1 MNTRHFSQLPK
12 PYLAY
17 PKVIQGLIFKK
28 PKGEKVLPQVE
39 YVVDSFKVDQKHLKA
54 YNQVC
59 GFKNNG
65 YIPAIYLAV
74 LSQSL
79 QMHMMTPEAFPF
91 AILGLVHIRN
101 QVKQNR
107 KVGVN
112 EQLTL
117 SCKFGE
123 LKPHDK
129 GVQFD
134 FITVAK
140 VGNEV
145 VVEALTTYL
154 ARQKTAAGSAAA
166 KAPES
171 AAPEY
176 KAAAEWEVSE
186 NTGRR
191 YALTSG
197 DFNLIHIHAVT
208 AKAFGFKQAIAHGM
222 WSGSLVSTVLATQF
236 PGPGTILVDQ
246 SLRYTRPVSIGDRIE
261 LTLTVKQKFT
271 HNRHVLFD
279 CVCIN
284 QEGLEVVHGTA
295 EVLAPSEKIT
305 RLLQDGHAPA
315 IRIDDKHARFTE
327 NAYLLVCW

>member
-28 PKGEKVLPQVE
+28 PKAEKVLPQVE

-54 YNQVC
+54 YNEVC

-65 YIPAIYLAV
+65 YIPAIYLTV

-79 QMHMMTPEAFPF
+79 QMHMMTSEAFPF
-91 AILGLVHIRN
+91 PILGLVHIRN
-101 QVKQNR
+101 QVKQYR
-107 KVGVN
+107 KIGVN
-112 EQLTL
+112 ETLTL

-123 LKPHDK
+123 LQPHDK

-134 FITVAK
+134 FITTVKVA
-140 VGNEV
+140 GEV

-154 ARQKTAAGSAAA
+154 SRQKTNAKAAA
-166 KAPES
+166 KPAES
-171 AAPEY
+171 QAPEY
-176 KAAAEWEVSE
+176 ILNNEWNISE

-191 YALTSG
+191 YAMTSG

-222 WSGSLVSTVLATQF
+222 WSKAKALANLSLPDAYEADVWFKLPMYLPSKVEF
-236 PGPGTILVDQ
+236 
-246 SLRYTRPVSIGDRIE
+246 
-261 LTLTVKQKFT
+261 LTAQAANDTDFLIRSSKNQKP
-271 HNRHVLFD
+271 HV
-279 CVCIN
+279 
-284 QEGLEVVHGTA
+284 T
-295 EVLAPSEKIT
+295 
-305 RLLQDGHAPA
+305 GHIKA
-315 IRIDDKHARFTE
+315 I
-327 NAYLLVCW
+327 

>member
-28 PKGEKVLPQVE
+28 PKAEKVLPQVE
-39 YVVDSFKVDQKHLKA
+39 YVVDSLKVDQKHLKA
-54 YNQVC
+54 YNEVC

-65 YIPAIYLAV
+65 YIPAIYLTV

-79 QMHMMTPEAFPF
+79 QMHMMTSEAFPF
-91 AILGLVHIRN
+91 PILGLVHIRN
-101 QVKQNR
+101 QVKQYR

-112 EQLTL
+112 ETLTL

-123 LKPHDK
+123 LHPHDK

-134 FITVAK
+134 FITTVK

-154 ARQKTAAGSAAA
+154 SRQKTDAKAAA
-166 KAPES
+166 KSAESKAPD
-171 AAPEY
+171 Y
-176 KAAAEWEVSE
+176 KLNTEWKISE

-191 YALTSG
+191 YAMTSG

-222 WSGSLVSTVLATQF
+222 WSKAKALANLSLPDAYEADVWFKLPMYLPSKVEF
-236 PGPGTILVDQ
+236 
-246 SLRYTRPVSIGDRIE
+246 
-261 LTLTVKQKFT
+261 LTAQAANDTDFLIRNSKNQKPHVTGHVK
-271 HNRHVLFD
+271 
-279 CVCIN
+279 
-284 QEGLEVVHGTA
+284 
-295 EVLAPSEKIT
+295 
-305 RLLQDGHAPA
+305 A
-315 IRIDDKHARFTE
+315 I
-327 NAYLLVCW
+327 

>member
-28 PKGEKVLPQVE
+28 PKAEKVLPQVE

-54 YNQVC
+54 YNEVC

-79 QMHMMTPEAFPF
+79 QMHMMTTEAFPF

-101 QVKQNR
+101 QVKQYR

-112 EQLTL
+112 ETLSL

-123 LKPHDK
+123 LQPHDK

-134 FITVAK
+134 FITTAK
-140 VGNEV
+140 VGDEV
-145 VVEALTTYL
+145 VVESLTTYL
-154 ARQKTAAGSAAA
+154 ARQKNDNKAVA
-166 KAPES
+166 KSTEIKPAELQVQ
-171 AAPEY
+171 
-176 KAAAEWEVSE
+176 AEWNVSE

-222 WSGSLVSTVLATQF
+222 WSKAKALSS
-236 PGPGTILVDQ
+236 
-246 SLRYTRPVSIGDRIE
+246 
-261 LTLTVKQKFT
+261 LTLPDAYEADVWFKLPMYLPSQVEF
-271 HNRHVLFD
+271 L
-279 CVCIN
+279 
-284 QEGLEVVHGTA
+284 TA
-295 EVLAPSEKIT
+295 QTGKDTEF
-305 RLLQDGHAPA
+305 A
-315 IRIDDKHARFTE
+315 IRNSKNKKPHVAGSVKAI
-327 NAYLLVCW
+327 

>member
-54 YNQVC
+54 YNEVC

-79 QMHMMTPEAFPF
+79 QMHMMTAEAFPF
-91 AILGLVHIRN
+91 PILGLVHIRN
-101 QVKQNR
+101 QLKQYR

-123 LKPHDK
+123 LQPHDK

-134 FITVAK
+134 FITTAQ

-145 VVEALTTYL
+145 VMEGLTTYL
-154 ARQKTAAGSAAA
+154 SRQKTGSKPAA
-166 KAPES
+166 KAAES
-171 AAPEY
+171 AVPDYVPAGQ
-176 KAAAEWEVSE
+176 WDVSE

-197 DFNLIHIHAVT
+197 DFNLIHIHALT

-222 WSGSLVSTVLATQF
+222 WSKAKALANIQLPDAYEADVWFKLPMYLPSQVEFLTAQQAQNTDFLIRSKKNQKPHVSGS
-236 PGPGTILVDQ
+236 I
-246 SLRYTRPVSIGDRIE
+246 RP
-261 LTLTVKQKFT
+261 L
-271 HNRHVLFD
+271 
-279 CVCIN
+279 
-284 QEGLEVVHGTA
+284 
-295 EVLAPSEKIT
+295 
-305 RLLQDGHAPA
+305 
-315 IRIDDKHARFTE
+315 
-327 NAYLLVCW
+327 

>member
-54 YNQVC
+54 YNEVC

-79 QMHMMTPEAFPF
+79 QMHMMTAEAFPF
-91 AILGLVHIRN
+91 PILGLVHIRN
-101 QVKQNR
+101 QLKQYR

-123 LKPHDK
+123 LQPHDK

-134 FITVAK
+134 FITTAK

-145 VVEALTTYL
+145 VMEGLTTYL
-154 ARQKTAAGSAAA
+154 SRQKTGSKPAA
-166 KAPES
+166 KAAES
-171 AAPEY
+171 AVPDYVPAGQ
-176 KAAAEWEVSE
+176 WDVSE

-197 DFNLIHIHAVT
+197 DFNLIHIHALT

-222 WSGSLVSTVLATQF
+222 WSKAKALTNIQLPDAYEADVWFKLPMYLPSQVEFLTAQQAQNTDFLIRNKKNQKPHVSGS
-236 PGPGTILVDQ
+236 I
-246 SLRYTRPVSIGDRIE
+246 
-261 LTLTVKQKFT
+261 
-271 HNRHVLFD
+271 
-279 CVCIN
+279 
-284 QEGLEVVHGTA
+284 
-295 EVLAPSEKIT
+295 
-305 RLLQDGHAPA
+305 HA
-315 IRIDDKHARFTE
+315 
-327 NAYLLVCW
+327 L

>member
-39 YVVDSFKVDQKHLKA
+39 YVVDSFQVDAKHLKA
-54 YNQVC
+54 YNEVC

-79 QMHMMTPEAFPF
+79 QMHMMTTEAFPF

-101 QVKQNR
+101 QVKQLR

-117 SCKFGE
+117 SCKFGD

-134 FITVAK
+134 FITTVK
-140 VGNEV
+140 VGTETV
-145 VVEALTTYL
+145 AEALTTYL
-154 ARQKTAAGSAAA
+154 ARQKTSGGAGAKPAES
-166 KAPES
+166 KAPEYQLAS
-171 AAPEY
+171 T
-176 KAAAEWEVSE
+176 WDVSE

-191 YALTSG
+191 YAMTSG

-222 WSGSLVSTVLATQF
+222 WSKAKALANLNLPDAYEADVWFKLPMYLPSSVEFLTAAQGKDTEFLIQNAKNQKPHVTGS
-236 PGPGTILVDQ
+236 
-246 SLRYTRPVSIGDRIE
+246 
-261 LTLTVKQKFT
+261 VKA
-271 HNRHVLFD
+271 L
-279 CVCIN
+279 
-284 QEGLEVVHGTA
+284 
-295 EVLAPSEKIT
+295 
-305 RLLQDGHAPA
+305 
-315 IRIDDKHARFTE
+315 
-327 NAYLLVCW
+327 

>member
-54 YNQVC
+54 YNEVC

-79 QMHMMTPEAFPF
+79 QMHMMTTEAFPF

-101 QVKQNR
+101 QIKQSR
-107 KVGVN
+107 KVGTN

-123 LKPHDK
+123 LQPHDK

-134 FITVAK
+134 FITTAK

-145 VVEALTTYL
+145 VMEGITTYL
-154 ARQKTAAGSAAA
+154 ARQKTNV
-166 KAPES
+166 K
-171 AAPEY
+171 AAPKLVDNKTPAYELN
-176 KAAAEWEVSE
+176 AEWNVSE

-197 DFNLIHIHAVT
+197 DFNLIHIHAIT

-222 WSGSLVSTVLATQF
+222 WSKAKVLA
-236 PGPGTILVDQ
+236 
-246 SLRYTRPVSIGDRIE
+246 S
-261 LTLTVKQKFT
+261 LTLPDAYEVDVWFKLPMYLPSKVEFLTA
-271 HNRHVLFD
+271 
-279 CVCIN
+279 
-284 QEGLEVVHGTA
+284 QEGKDTEFV
-295 EVLAPSEKIT
+295 
-305 RLLQDGHAPA
+305 
-315 IRIDDKHARFTE
+315 IRNSKDKKPHVTGSAKAF
-327 NAYLLVCW
+327 

>member
-28 PKGEKVLPQVE
+28 PKAEKVLPQVE

-54 YNQVC
+54 YNEVC

-65 YIPAIYLAV
+65 YIPAIYLTV

-79 QMHMMTPEAFPF
+79 QMHMMTSEAFPF
-91 AILGLVHIRN
+91 PILGLVHIRN
-101 QVKQNR
+101 QVKQYR
-107 KVGVN
+107 KIGVN
-112 EQLTL
+112 ETLTL

-123 LKPHDK
+123 LQPHDK

-134 FITVAK
+134 FITTVK
-140 VGNEV
+140 VGGEV

-154 ARQKTAAGSAAA
+154 SRQKTNAKAAA
-166 KAPES
+166 KPAES
-171 AAPEY
+171 QAPEY
-176 KAAAEWEVSE
+176 ILNNEWNISE

-191 YALTSG
+191 YAMTSG

-222 WSGSLVSTVLATQF
+222 WSKAKALANLSLPDAYEADVWFKLPMYLPSKVEF
-236 PGPGTILVDQ
+236 
-246 SLRYTRPVSIGDRIE
+246 
-261 LTLTVKQKFT
+261 LTAQAANETDFLIRNSKSQKP
-271 HNRHVLFD
+271 HV
-279 CVCIN
+279 
-284 QEGLEVVHGTA
+284 T
-295 EVLAPSEKIT
+295 
-305 RLLQDGHAPA
+305 GHIKA
-315 IRIDDKHARFTE
+315 I
-327 NAYLLVCW
+327 

>member
-39 YVVDSFKVDQKHLKA
+39 YVVDTLNIDAKHLES
-54 YNQVC
+54 YNEIC
-59 GFKNNG
+59 GFKNDG
-65 YIPAIYLAV
+65 FVPAIYLAV

-79 QMHMMTPEAFPF
+79 QMHMMTQEAFPF

-101 QVKQNR
+101 QVKQSR

-123 LKPHDK
+123 LQPHDK

-134 FITVAK
+134 FITTVK
-140 VGNEV
+140 VGNDV
-145 VVEALTTYL
+145 VIEGITTYL
-154 ARQKTAAGSAAA
+154 ARQKTTTKAASKAAES
-166 KAPES
+166 KAPNY
-171 AAPEY
+171 AVQ
-176 KAAAEWEVSE
+176 AEWEVSE

-197 DFNLIHIHAVT
+197 DFNLIHIHAIT

-222 WSGSLVSTVLATQF
+222 WSKAKALSS
-236 PGPGTILVDQ
+236 
-246 SLRYTRPVSIGDRIE
+246 
-261 LTLTVKQKFT
+261 LTLPDAYEADVWFKLPMYLPSKVEFLTATEAKNTDFLIRNSKNQKPHVTGTV
-271 HNRHVLFD
+271 
-279 CVCIN
+279 
-284 QEGLEVVHGTA
+284 TA
-295 EVLAPSEKIT
+295 L
-305 RLLQDGHAPA
+305 
-315 IRIDDKHARFTE
+315 
-327 NAYLLVCW
+327 

>member
-54 YNQVC
+54 YNEVC

-79 QMHMMTPEAFPF
+79 QMHMMTQEAFPF
-91 AILGLVHIRN
+91 AVLGLVHIRN
-101 QVKQNR
+101 QIKQTR

-112 EQLTL
+112 EQLSL
-117 SCKFGE
+117 SCQFGE
-123 LKPHDK
+123 LQAHDK
-129 GVQFD
+129 GVEFD
-134 FITVAK
+134 FITTAK

-145 VVEALTTYL
+145 VMEGTTTYL
-154 ARQKTAAGSAAA
+154 ARQKTEA
-166 KAPES
+166 KAVSKTAEK
-171 AAPEY
+171 
-176 KAAAEWEVSE
+176 KALAYAVNAEWNVSE

-197 DFNLIHIHAVT
+197 DFNLIHIHAIT

-222 WSGSLVSTVLATQF
+222 WSKAKALASLSLPEAYEADVQFKLPMYLPSTVEF
-236 PGPGTILVDQ
+236 
-246 SLRYTRPVSIGDRIE
+246 
-261 LTLTVKQKFT
+261 LTAQTGQNTEFLIQNSKNKKPHVTGSVKA
-271 HNRHVLFD
+271 V
-279 CVCIN
+279 
-284 QEGLEVVHGTA
+284 
-295 EVLAPSEKIT
+295 
-305 RLLQDGHAPA
+305 
-315 IRIDDKHARFTE
+315 
-327 NAYLLVCW
+327 

>member
-17 PKVIQGLIFKK
+17 PKIVQGLIFKK
-28 PKGEKVLPQVE
+28 PKGDKVLPQVE
-39 YVVDSFKVDQKHLKA
+39 YVVDSFKVDPKHLKA
-54 YNQVC
+54 YNEVC

-79 QMHMMTPEAFPF
+79 QMHMMTQEAFPF

-101 QVKQNR
+101 QVSQSR
-107 KVGVN
+107 KIGVN
-112 EQLTL
+112 ESLSL
-117 SCKFGE
+117 SCQFGE

-134 FITVAK
+134 FITTAK

-145 VVEALTTYL
+145 VMQGVTTYL
-154 ARQKTAAGSAAA
+154 ARQKT
-166 KAPES
+166 ET
-171 AAPEY
+171 
-176 KAAAEWEVSE
+176 KAATKAKEETRPNYTLQAEWTVSE

-197 DFNLIHIHAVT
+197 DFNLIHIHAIT

-222 WSGSLVSTVLATQF
+222 WSKAKALAN
-236 PGPGTILVDQ
+236 
-246 SLRYTRPVSIGDRIE
+246 
-261 LTLTVKQKFT
+261 LTLPDSYEADVWFKLPMYLPSKVEFLTVQVGKDIDFMIQNSK
-271 HNRHVLFD
+271 NKKPHVTGH
-279 CVCIN
+279 I
-284 QEGLEVVHGTA
+284 TA
-295 EVLAPSEKIT
+295 
-305 RLLQDGHAPA
+305 R
-315 IRIDDKHARFTE
+315 
-327 NAYLLVCW
+327 

>member
-1 MNTRHFSQLPK
+1 MSTRHFSQLPK

-28 PKGEKVLPQVE
+28 PKAEKVLPQVE

-54 YNQVC
+54 YNEVC

-65 YIPAIYLAV
+65 YIPAIYLTV

-79 QMHMMTPEAFPF
+79 QMHMMTSEAFPF
-91 AILGLVHIRN
+91 PILGLVHIRN
-101 QVKQNR
+101 QVKQYR

-112 EQLTL
+112 ETLTL

-123 LKPHDK
+123 LQPHDK

-134 FITVAK
+134 FITTVK

-154 ARQKTAAGSAAA
+154 SRQKTDAKAAA
-166 KAPES
+166 KSAESKAPD
-171 AAPEY
+171 Y
-176 KAAAEWEVSE
+176 KLDTECKISE

-191 YALTSG
+191 YAMTSG

-222 WSGSLVSTVLATQF
+222 WSKAKALANLSLPDAYEADVWFKLPMYLPSKVEF
-236 PGPGTILVDQ
+236 
-246 SLRYTRPVSIGDRIE
+246 
-261 LTLTVKQKFT
+261 LTAQAANDTDFLIRNSKNQKPHVTGHVK
-271 HNRHVLFD
+271 
-279 CVCIN
+279 
-284 QEGLEVVHGTA
+284 
-295 EVLAPSEKIT
+295 
-305 RLLQDGHAPA
+305 A
-315 IRIDDKHARFTE
+315 I
-327 NAYLLVCW
+327 

>member
-54 YNQVC
+54 YNEVC

-79 QMHMMTPEAFPF
+79 QMHMMTTEAFPF

-101 QVKQNR
+101 QIKQSR
-107 KVGVN
+107 KVGTN
-112 EQLTL
+112 EPLTL

-123 LKPHDK
+123 LQPHDK

-134 FITVAK
+134 FITTAK

-145 VVEALTTYL
+145 VMEGTTTYL
-154 ARQKTAAGSAAA
+154 ARQKTNVKSAPKLVDNKTLAY
-166 KAPES
+166 ELN
-171 AAPEY
+171 
-176 KAAAEWEVSE
+176 AEWNVSE
-186 NTGRR
+186 NIGRR

-197 DFNLIHIHAVT
+197 DFNLIHIHAIT

-222 WSGSLVSTVLATQF
+222 WSKAKALA
-236 PGPGTILVDQ
+236 
-246 SLRYTRPVSIGDRIE
+246 S
-261 LTLTVKQKFT
+261 LTLPDAYDADVWFKLPMYLPSKVEFLTA
-271 HNRHVLFD
+271 
-279 CVCIN
+279 
-284 QEGLEVVHGTA
+284 QEGKDTEFV
-295 EVLAPSEKIT
+295 
-305 RLLQDGHAPA
+305 
-315 IRIDDKHARFTE
+315 IRNSKNKKPHVTGSVKE
-327 NAYLLVCW
+327 L

>member
-28 PKGEKVLPQVE
+28 PKAEKVLPQVE

-54 YNQVC
+54 YNEVC

-65 YIPAIYLAV
+65 YIPAIYLTV

-79 QMHMMTPEAFPF
+79 QMHMMTSEAFPF
-91 AILGLVHIRN
+91 PILGLVHIRN
-101 QVKQNR
+101 QVKQYR
-107 KVGVN
+107 KIGVN
-112 EQLTL
+112 ETLTL

-123 LKPHDK
+123 LQPHDK

-134 FITVAK
+134 FITTVK
-140 VGNEV
+140 VGGEV

-154 ARQKTAAGSAAA
+154 SRQKTNAKAAA
-166 KAPES
+166 KPAES
-171 AAPEY
+171 QAPEY
-176 KAAAEWEVSE
+176 ILNNEWNISE

-191 YALTSG
+191 YAMTSG

-222 WSGSLVSTVLATQF
+222 WSKAKALANLSLPDAYEADVWFKLPMYLPSKVEF
-236 PGPGTILVDQ
+236 
-246 SLRYTRPVSIGDRIE
+246 
-261 LTLTVKQKFT
+261 LTAQAANDTDFLIRNSKNQKP
-271 HNRHVLFD
+271 HV
-279 CVCIN
+279 
-284 QEGLEVVHGTA
+284 T
-295 EVLAPSEKIT
+295 
-305 RLLQDGHAPA
+305 GHIKA
-315 IRIDDKHARFTE
+315 I
-327 NAYLLVCW
+327 

>member
-17 PKVIQGLIFKK
+17 PKVVQGLIFKK

-39 YVVDSFKVDQKHLKA
+39 YVVDSFKVDPKHLKA
-54 YNQVC
+54 YNEVC

-79 QMHMMTPEAFPF
+79 QMHMMTQEAFPF

-101 QVKQNR
+101 QVSQSR
-107 KVGVN
+107 KIGVN
-112 EQLTL
+112 ESLSL
-117 SCKFGE
+117 SCQFGE

-134 FITVAK
+134 FITTAK

-145 VVEALTTYL
+145 VMQGVTTYL
-154 ARQKTAAGSAAA
+154 ARQKT
-166 KAPES
+166 ET
-171 AAPEY
+171 
-176 KAAAEWEVSE
+176 KAATKAKEETRPNYTLQAEWTVSE

-197 DFNLIHIHAVT
+197 DFNLIHIHAIT

-222 WSGSLVSTVLATQF
+222 WSKAKALAN
-236 PGPGTILVDQ
+236 
-246 SLRYTRPVSIGDRIE
+246 
-261 LTLTVKQKFT
+261 LTLPDSYEADVWFKLPMYLPSKVEFLTAQVGKDIDFMIQNSK
-271 HNRHVLFD
+271 NKKPHVTGH
-279 CVCIN
+279 I
-284 QEGLEVVHGTA
+284 TA
-295 EVLAPSEKIT
+295 
-305 RLLQDGHAPA
+305 R
-315 IRIDDKHARFTE
+315 
-327 NAYLLVCW
+327 

>member
-28 PKGEKVLPQVE
+28 PKAEKVLPQVE

-54 YNQVC
+54 YNDVC

-65 YIPAIYLAV
+65 YIPAIYLTV

-79 QMHMMTPEAFPF
+79 QMHMMTSEAFPF
-91 AILGLVHIRN
+91 PILGLVHIRN
-101 QVKQNR
+101 QVKQYR

-112 EQLTL
+112 ETLTL

-123 LKPHDK
+123 LQPHDK

-134 FITVAK
+134 FITTVK
-140 VGNEV
+140 VGDEV

-154 ARQKTAAGSAAA
+154 SRQKTNAKAAA
-166 KAPES
+166 KPAES
-171 AAPEY
+171 QAPEY
-176 KAAAEWEVSE
+176 TLNNEWNISE

-191 YALTSG
+191 YAMTSG

-222 WSGSLVSTVLATQF
+222 WSKAKALANLSLPDAYEADVWFKLPMYLPSKVEF
-236 PGPGTILVDQ
+236 
-246 SLRYTRPVSIGDRIE
+246 
-261 LTLTVKQKFT
+261 LTAQAANETDFLIRNSKNQKP
-271 HNRHVLFD
+271 HV
-279 CVCIN
+279 
-284 QEGLEVVHGTA
+284 T
-295 EVLAPSEKIT
+295 
-305 RLLQDGHAPA
+305 GHIKA
-315 IRIDDKHARFTE
+315 I
-327 NAYLLVCW
+327 

>member
-39 YVVDSFKVDQKHLKA
+39 YVVDSFKIDPDHLKA
-54 YNQVC
+54 YNEVC

-79 QMHMMTPEAFPF
+79 QMHMMTAEAFPF
-91 AILGLVHIRN
+91 AVLGLVHIRN

-107 KVGVN
+107 KTGVN

-117 SCKFGE
+117 SCKFGD
-123 LKPHDK
+123 LQPHDK

-134 FITVAK
+134 FITTAK
-140 VGNEV
+140 VGDEV
-145 VVEALTTYL
+145 VMEGVTTYL
-154 ARQKTAAGSAAA
+154 ARQKTDGQAAA
-166 KAPES
+166 KAKEDKTPAYS
-171 AAPEY
+171 L
-176 KAAAEWEVSE
+176 KAQWTVAE
-186 NTGRR
+186 NIGRR
-191 YALTSG
+191 YAKTSG

-222 WSGSLVSTVLATQF
+222 WSKARALASLNLPDAYEADVHFKLPMFLPGVVDFMVAEQAKDTEFLIRNSKNQKPHVAGS
-236 PGPGTILVDQ
+236 
-246 SLRYTRPVSIGDRIE
+246 
-261 LTLTVKQKFT
+261 VKA
-271 HNRHVLFD
+271 L
-279 CVCIN
+279 
-284 QEGLEVVHGTA
+284 
-295 EVLAPSEKIT
+295 
-305 RLLQDGHAPA
+305 
-315 IRIDDKHARFTE
+315 
-327 NAYLLVCW
+327 

>member
-28 PKGEKVLPQVE
+28 PKAEKVLPQVE

-54 YNQVC
+54 YNEVC

-65 YIPAIYLAV
+65 YIPAIYLTV

-79 QMHMMTPEAFPF
+79 QMHMMTSEAFPF
-91 AILGLVHIRN
+91 PILGLVHIRN
-101 QVKQNR
+101 QVKQYR

-112 EQLTL
+112 ETLTL

-123 LKPHDK
+123 LQPHDK

-134 FITVAK
+134 FITTVK

-154 ARQKTAAGSAAA
+154 SRQKTDTKAAA
-166 KAPES
+166 KSAESKAPD
-171 AAPEY
+171 Y
-176 KAAAEWEVSE
+176 KLNTEWKISE

-191 YALTSG
+191 YAMTSG

-222 WSGSLVSTVLATQF
+222 WSKAKALANLSLPDAYEADVWFKLPMYLPSKVEF
-236 PGPGTILVDQ
+236 
-246 SLRYTRPVSIGDRIE
+246 
-261 LTLTVKQKFT
+261 LTAQAANDTDFLIRNSKNQKPHVTGHVK
-271 HNRHVLFD
+271 
-279 CVCIN
+279 
-284 QEGLEVVHGTA
+284 
-295 EVLAPSEKIT
+295 
-305 RLLQDGHAPA
+305 A
-315 IRIDDKHARFTE
+315 I
-327 NAYLLVCW
+327 